1 MKYLLNSPLVSN
13 LEKKY
18 VNDVLKSSWL
28 SINGKHTKIFEN
40 KFKTFIGRKYCLA
53 VQSGT
58 AAIHLAL
65 KALNIKSGE
74 KIIVPNY
81 TCVSN
86 ISATK
91 QCGLIPV
98 LVDIEEDTLGL
109 DYEKVKA
116 AIKKY
121 KPKALHLIHIYGF
134 PARDSKKIIN
144 FCKKKKIKVIE
155 DCSESLGA
163 KINNKKIG
171 NFGDISIFSVRS
183 EKMIGVGEGGIILTN
198 KKELFKKIYFYA
210 SRSAPY
216 RSKKDPYWKKY
227 YSIGEGYNY
236 LMPHLLGAVGR
247 AQIEKFPNFILKKKI
262 EIGKKY
268 RIIFKSKHFDFTQK
282 IIKSN
287 TPVFWLNSIKFKNL
301 SFSQI
306 CQIGENLSKKGI
318 EVRSGFWPLSK
329 LPGFNSI
336 KASNMKNSINIFKKI
351 LVLPSNINLNMKH
364 LNFIFFSLNRVIE
377 KIK

>member
-1 MKYLLNSPLVSN
+1 
-13 LEKKY
+13 
-18 VNDVLKSSWL
+18 
-28 SINGKHTKIFEN
+28 
-40 KFKTFIGRKYCLA
+40 
-53 VQSGT
+53 
-58 AAIHLAL
+58 
-65 KALNIKSGE
+65 
-74 KIIVPNY
+74 
-81 TCVSN
+81 
-86 ISATK
+86 
-91 QCGLIPV
+91 
-98 LVDIEEDTLGL
+98 
-109 DYEKVKA
+109 
-116 AIKKY
+116 
-121 KPKALHLIHIYGF
+121 
-134 PARDSKKIIN
+134 
-144 FCKKKKIKVIE
+144 
-155 DCSESLGA
+155 
-163 KINNKKIG
+163 
-171 NFGDISIFSVRS
+171 
-183 EKMIGVGEGGIILTN
+183 MIGVGEGGIILTN

>member
-1 MKYLLNSPLVSN
+1 MKFLLNTPLISN

-40 KFKTFIGRKYCLA
+40 KFKKFIGRKHCIA

-58 AAIHLAL
+58 AAIHLAT
-65 KALNIKSGE
+65 KALNIKFGE

-91 QCGLIPV
+91 QSGLIPI

-109 DYEKVKA
+109 DFKKVKIA
-116 AIKKY
+116 VEKY

-134 PARDSKKIIN
+134 PARDTKKIVN
-144 FCKKKKIKVIE
+144 FCKKNKIKIIE

-163 KINNKKIG
+163 KIEKKKIG

-183 EKMIGVGEGGIILTN
+183 EKMIGVGEVGIILTN
-198 KKELFKKIYFYA
+198 NKKLFKKIYFYA
-210 SRSAPY
+210 SRSAPF

-227 YSIGEGYNY
+227 YSKGEGYNY

-247 AQIEKFPNFILKKKI
+247 AQIEKFEKSILKKKI
-262 EIGKKY
+262 EIGMKY
-268 RIIFKSKHFDFTQK
+268 RAIFKSKYYDFTQK

-287 TPVFWLNSIKFKNL
+287 YPVFWLNSIKFKSL
-301 SFSQI
+301 SFAKI
-306 CQIGENLSKKGI
+306 CKIGENLSKQGI

-336 KASNMKNSINIFKKI
+336 KADNMKNSTNIFNKI
-351 LVLPSNINLNMKH
+351 LVLPSNINLSTDH
-364 LNFIFFSLNRVIE
+364 LTTIFVALNKIIE
-377 KIK
+377 KNK

>member
-1 MKYLLNSPLVSN
+1 MKYLLNTPLVSN

-40 KFKTFIGRKYCLA
+40 KFKIFIGRKFCLA

-268 RIIFKSKHFDFTQK
+268 RIIFKSEHFEFTQK

-336 KASNMKNSINIFKKI
+336 KASNMKNSINIFNKI
-351 LVLPSNINLNMKH
+351 LVLPSNINLTMKH
-364 LNFIFFSLNRVIE
+364 LNFIFFSLNRIIE

>member
-1 MKYLLNSPLVSN
+1 MKYLLNTPLISN

-18 VNDVLKSSWL
+18 VHDVLKSTWL
-28 SINGKHTKIFEN
+28 SINGYHTKIFEN
-40 KFKTFIGRKYCLA
+40 KFKKFIGRKYCLA

-58 AAIHLAL
+58 AAIHLAT
-65 KALNIKSGE
+65 KSLNIKPGE

-86 ISATK
+86 ISATR
-91 QCGLIPV
+91 QSGLIPV

-109 DYEKVKA
+109 DFDKVKVA
-116 AIKKY
+116 VKKF

-134 PARDSKKIIN
+134 PARDTIKIIN
-144 FCKKKKIKVIE
+144 FCKKNKVKVIE

-171 NFGDISIFSVRS
+171 SFGDVSVFSVRS

-198 KKELFKKIYFYA
+198 NKKLHSKIYFYA

-227 YSIGEGYNY
+227 YSVGEGYNY

-247 AQIEKFPNFILKKKI
+247 AQIEKFKKYILKKKI

-268 RIIFKSKHFDFTQK
+268 RKIFKSKHYEFTQK

-287 TPVFWLNSIKFKNL
+287 FSVFWLNSIKFKNL
-301 SFSQI
+301 SFSKI
-306 CQIGENLSKKGI
+306 CQVGENLSKKGI

-336 KASNMKNSINIFKKI
+336 KADNMKNSINIFNKI
-351 LVLPSNINLNMKH
+351 LVLPSSIKLSTKD
-364 LNFIFFSLNRVIE
+364 LNFIFLSLDAAIK